1 MKTEKAEQMRIKY
14 KYRMMIMKGKVW
26 INYKGAAQLIGPD
39 CAFHLYSSI
48 KTDGDLAANQKKSGE
63 CGKCDD

>member
-39 CAFHLYSSI
+39 CAFHLYSTIS
-48 KTDGDLAANQKKSGE
+48 TGRQGGGDDKKNSS
-63 CGKCDD
+63 

>member
-26 INYKGAAQLIGPD
+26 INYKGAARLIGPD
-39 CAFHLYSSI
+39 CAFHLYSTI
-48 KTDGDLAANQKKSGE
+48 KTGGRD
-63 CGKCDD
+63 KCNE